1 MSEYLQNVNTSVY
14 TSNNSLLFQSFS
26 SLSHSCSRCGSNEF
40 KEILEPTSRKQYA
53 KILCAKCSK
62 FKSWQ
67 RDPVISEQHAERK
80 IKIEKLIETGRASD
94 WELSFLRNIRNSRVL
109 TVKQSNKF
117 SQVCNRLLPDISSK
131 PGEYDEIVSWLWNT
145 PE

>member
-14 TSNNSLLFQSFS
+14 TSNNSLFSQSFTT
-26 SLSHSCSRCGSNEF
+26 LSHSCSRCGSNQF
-40 KEILEPTSRKQYA
+40 KEVLELSSSRQYA

-67 RDPVISEQHAERK
+67 RDPSITEAHNERK
-80 IKIEKLIETGRASD
+80 IKIEKLIDTGRATN
-94 WELSFLRNIRNSRVL
+94 WEISFLRNIRRTRVL
-109 TVKQSNKF
+109 TVKQANKF
-117 SQVCNRLLPDISSK
+117 HQVCDRILPDSESK
-131 PGEYDEIVSWLWNT
+131 AHEYDWVVALMDA